1 MPRPTRPTSP
11 QKPSRSRLLS
21 AIHIKRQR
29 LRIPD
34 PEYRDFL
41 WETFEVVSSADLN
54 EEGLHELLRRL
65 DRWTHP
71 QAAME
76 KTSRFIWVL
85 WKQYLCPLLRPRE
98 RTDEYLLGFANNAA
112 GISLA
117 SPDFDAITPGKRQ
130 KIIEALKKRIRQNGG
145 DPP

>member
-41 WETFEVVSSADLN
+41 WDHFEVTSSADLN
-54 EEGLHELLRRL
+54 EEGLHELLRCL
-65 DRWTHP
+65 DRWNRP
-71 QAAME
+71 GAATE

-98 RTDEYLLGFANNAA
+98 RTDEYLLGIANNAA
-112 GISLA
+112 GTALNT
-117 SPDFDAITPGKRQ
+117 PDFDALCPSERQ

-145 DPP
+145 DSP

>member
-1 MPRPTRPTSP
+1 
-11 QKPSRSRLLS
+11 
-21 AIHIKRQR
+21 
-29 LRIPD
+29 
-34 PEYRDFL
+34 
-41 WETFEVVSSADLN
+41 
-54 EEGLHELLRRL
+54 
-65 DRWTHP
+65 
-71 QAAME
+71 ME

-98 RTDEYLLGFANNAA
+98 RTDEYLLGIANNAA

>member
-76 KTSRFIWVL
+76 KTSR
-85 WKQYLCPLLRPRE
+85 LR
-98 RTDEYLLGFANNAA
+98 YSKGL
-112 GISLA
+112 
-117 SPDFDAITPGKRQ
+117 
-130 KIIEALKKRIRQNGG
+130 EALANTRNVMAEKQKAYEHLADVVENALDMEKLYQIMGEKTC
-145 DPP
+145 